1 MAGLVAAGH
10 AGAAT
15 TARTSCAAVR
25 AAARDATAEQ
35 VMFLFIRS
43 GALNL
48 QPGCAYDLV
57 TSGVKKGHTRA
68 SFAAGRAPIAR
79 YRTRRPGAV
88 TAELYTRVRLPD
100 QVGSWVTL
108 DGPDGPP
115 HTYEIVLRK
124 RQGRWLVDY
133 WARAVGFT

>member
-1 MAGLVAAGH
+1 MV
-10 AGAAT
+10 
-15 TARTSCAAVR
+15 
-25 AAARDATAEQ
+25 
-35 VMFLFIRS
+35 LFIRA
-43 GALNL
+43 GAVSV

-57 TSGVKKGHTRA
+57 TPSVRKGHSRA
-68 SFAAGRAPIAR
+68 SFAAGTAPIAR
-79 YRTRRPGAV
+79 YKTRHPGKV
-88 TAELYTRVRLPD
+88 RAELYPRVRLAD